1 MVYCVAAIAERIKR
15 RTRYIGAGRNRYEPG
30 GGDEVCGVWDDG
42 VAIDLE
48 DWMERGNIDARDD
61 GELGELSSPAKLS
74 ISTITRQQSINRQEL
89 YKL

>member
-1 MVYCVAAIAERIKR
+1 MCGSDCRENQEDEVYWGGKESVW
-15 RTRYIGAGRNRYEPG
+15 TRW
-30 GGDEVCGVWDDG
+30 GDEVCGVWDDG

-74 ISTITRQQSINRQEL
+74 ISTILAGNPSIVNSFTNFK
-89 YKL
+89 YT